1 MLFIICLIVILTIL
15 VLKFEIIVASGE
27 SMLPTIQDGDF
38 LLVYKSKAIK
48 HNAIYVIDLYIPNTY
63 HDLVVKRVVHSK
75 TIFTGEEVMWIL
87 GDNESKSYDSRAFG
101 YVESNFI
108 VGRVIKIWKTKKK

>member
-27 SMLPTIQDGDF
+27 SMLPTIEDGDF
-38 LLVYKSKAIK
+38 LLIYKSKRIK
-48 HNAIYVIDLYIPNTY
+48 YNDIYVIDLYIPNTY
-63 HDLVVKRVVHSK
+63 HNLVVKRITDSK
-75 TIFTGEEVMWIL
+75 TALLGELIWIE
-87 GDNESKSYDSRAFG
+87 GDNKSKSYDSRMFG
-101 YVESNFI
+101 YIESKYI